1 MLRLILPYHLRR
13 LAQIEGEVTLDL
25 ADVSAGQPLTQRV
38 VLDALEDRYPTLR
51 GTIRDHDT
59 KQRRAFI
66 RFFACQQDL
75 SNESPD
81 APLPEAVCNGTE
93 PLMVIG
99 ALAGG

>member
-1 MLRLILPYHLRR
+1 MIRLILPYHLRI

-25 ADVSAGQPLTQRV
+25 PAASDNAPLTQRT
-38 VLDALEDRYPTLR
+38 VLNALEAKYPTLR

-59 KQRRAFI
+59 QQRRPFI
-66 RFFACQQDL
+66 RFFACQTDL

>member
-1 MLRLILPYHLRR
+1 MIRLILPYHLRM
-13 LAQIEGEVTLDL
+13 LAQIEGEVALDL
-25 ADVSAGQPLTQRV
+25 PAAGDLTQRA
-38 VLDALEDRYPTLR
+38 VLNALEAKYPTLR

-59 KQRRAFI
+59 QQRRAFI